1 MESKNRNTW
10 IIVVVALLAACC
22 CALLVAAV
30 AGSWLYS
37 QFAGFDREPFDLGG
51 QYRERTEQTFQVG
64 DAPVLDI
71 DNFAGAVTVRPGEG
85 PVVRVVATSKA
96 SSRSRLERI
105 TVSLTQE
112 GDRVVIKT
120 QKSLSTDNASVDL
133 EITAPAGSRV
143 DLSTGAGSVD
153 VRDIGGPIDIHSGA
167 GAIEVRG
174 AQGIARLD
182 LGAGQI
188 VYEGSPSGDCR
199 FQTGA
204 GEIILTVPADL
215 NAQVDLSTGIGSVSV
230 NMPVRGRVSI
240 RSVEGTFGDG
250 SQGSIQAHTGAGSVI
265 MKGR

>member
-37 QFAGFDREPFDLGG
+37 RFARFDPEPFDLGG
-51 QYRERTEQTFQVG
+51 LYRERTERTFQVG

-71 DNFAGAVTVRPGEG
+71 DNFAGAVTIRPGEG

-96 SSRSRLERI
+96 SSRSGLERI
-105 TVSLTQE
+105 TVSITQE

-120 QKSLSTDNASVDL
+120 RKSVSTGNASVDL
-133 EITAPAGSRV
+133 EITAPASSRV
-143 DLSTGAGSVD
+143 DLNTGAGSVD
-153 VRDIGGPIDIHSGA
+153 MRDIGGPIDAHSGA
-167 GAIEVRG
+167 GTIEVRG
-174 AQGIARLD
+174 AQGVARLN

-215 NAQVDLSTGIGSVSV
+215 NAQVDLSTGIGSVGV
-230 NMPVRGRVSI
+230 DLPVRGRVSI
-240 RSVEGTFGDG
+240 RSVEGTIGDG
-250 SQGSIQAHTGAGSVI
+250 SQGSIQAHTGAGSVV